1 RIKDVDLQRQLL
13 VIRETNFYKS
23 RLVSF
28 GPKLRALLAEHLRQR
43 ETPSTYAAQDE
54 SPLFCLR
61 GGRAINPCTISQT
74 FHALIP
80 KLRLAIPL
88 GIPDP
93 HLHDLRHAFAV
104 GVLTRWYRLG

>member
-1 RIKDVDLQRQLL
+1 L
-13 VIRETNFYKS
+13 VP
-23 RLVSF
+23 F
-28 GPKLRALLAEHLRQR
+28 GPKLGALLAEHLRQR
-43 ETPSTYAAQDE
+43 ETASTSPAQDE

-80 KLRLAIPL
+80 KLRLEIPL

-93 HLHDLRHAFAV
+93 HLHDLRHYSESRIIPHTDLRGLQSLENMRAGGRAN
-104 GVLTRWYRLG
+104 TE